1 MGALHPTMGGFAVL
15 DAAVVIPAR
24 YASTRLPGK
33 PILESV
39 RKATGKYLIQH
50 VCERA
55 AQAPSVTR
63 VIVATDDERI
73 LRAVEDAGGDA
84 RMTSP
89 AHRSGT
95 DRIAEVAAGLG
106 EQVIVNIQG
115 DEPDILPEQVE
126 HVIELLSEDETA
138 VMATLAHEVS
148 DEAEWRDPNVV
159 KVVVDLDGYALY
171 FTRSP
176 VPYGRDA
183 EGWDPDG
190 PCTPLHHLGI
200 YAYRRDFLLRYPSM
214 PPAPLEVA
222 EKLEQLR
229 ALSAGYRIRV
239 GITRHRC
246 MGIDTPADLQAWLR
260 RQNRH

>member
-1 MGALHPTMGGFAVL
+1 L

-39 RKATGKYLIQH
+39 REATGRYLIQH

-55 AQAPSVTR
+55 AAAPSVKR

-73 LRAVEDAGGDA
+73 LRAVRGAGGDA
-84 RMTSP
+84 RMTSSE
-89 AHRSGT
+89 HRSGT
-95 DRIAEVAAGLG
+95 DRIAEVAAEL
-106 EQVIVNIQG
+106 EERVIVNVQG

-126 HVIELLSEDETA
+126 HVIEMLEEDEAA
-138 VMATLAHEVS
+138 VMATLAHEVT

-176 VPYGRDA
+176 VPYGRDKG
-183 EGWDPDG
+183 GWDPDA
-190 PCTPLHHLGI
+190 PCPALHHLGI

-214 PPAPLEVA
+214 PPAPLELA

-229 ALSAGYRIRV
+229 AISAGYRIRV
-239 GITRHRC
+239 GITRHKC
-246 MGIDTPADLQAWLR
+246 IGIDTPQDLEAWLLKQR
-260 RQNRH
+260 EG